1 MRAIEFIEVPAFT
14 RQFKSLAGD
23 DELRTLQ
30 IELIANPLQGSL
42 IANTGGLRKIRVAL
56 KNQGKR
62 GALRVIYLSVNE
74 ERIYLI
80 YAYQKN
86 AQGNLSA
93 QEKLILRRLV
103 AELKG
108 EAE

>member
-1 MRAIEFIEVPAFT
+1 MRAIEFIEIPAFT
-14 RQFKSLAGD
+14 RQFQLLAGD
-23 DELRTLQ
+23 DELRKLQ
-30 IELIANPLQGSL
+30 VELIANPLQGSL

-56 KNQGKR
+56 PHQGKR
-62 GALRVIYLSVNE
+62 GALRVIYLSVKA

-86 AQGNLSA
+86 AQDNLSA
-93 QEKLILRRLV
+93 QEKLILKRLV
-103 AELKG
+103 SELKG